1 MKLYDNDPLKTKL
14 TDKYLIRKWVKEKI
28 GEKY

>member
-14 TDKYLIRKWVKEKI
+14 IDKYLVSVWVKEKI
-28 GEKY
+28 GE